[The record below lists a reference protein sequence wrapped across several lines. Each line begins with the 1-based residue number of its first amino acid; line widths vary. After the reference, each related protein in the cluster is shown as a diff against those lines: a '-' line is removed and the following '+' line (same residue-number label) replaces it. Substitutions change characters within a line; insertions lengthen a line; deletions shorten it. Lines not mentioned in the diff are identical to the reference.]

1 MQFLP
6 ARCRTESQASE
17 SFLRVAGRNRKPGKL
32 PAHCRTESQAGKA
45 SCALQDEIASRESF
59 LRIAGRNPRPGK
71 LPAHCRTKSQ
81 ASESFLRVAGR
92 NPKLFAP
99 ARQQKGKF
107 RNRLL
112 IGGHSCLSFSLF
124 YYVFLF
130 YLLG

>member
-6 ARCRTESQASE
+6 AR
-17 SFLRVAGRNRKPGKL
+17 
-32 PAHCRTESQAGKA
+32 CRTESQAGKA
-45 SCALQDEIASRESF
+45 SCALQDGIPGRESFLRVAGRNPRPGKLPALQDGIPGRESF

>member
-6 ARCRTESQASE
+6 ARCRTELQASENFLRIAGRNCKPRKLPAHGRTESQASE
-17 SFLRVAGRNRKPGKL
+17 SFLHVAGRNPKPGKL
-32 PAHCRTESQAGKA
+32 PAHCRTE
-45 SCALQDEIASRESF
+45 L
-59 LRIAGRNPRPGK
+59 
-71 LPAHCRTKSQ
+71 Q
-81 ASESFLRVAGR
+81 ASESFLHTAGR
-92 NPKLFAP
+92 NRKLFAP
-99 ARQQKGKF
+99 ARQQNGKF

>member
-6 ARCRTESQASE
+6 AR
-17 SFLRVAGRNRKPGKL
+17 
-32 PAHCRTESQAGKA
+32 CRTESQAGKA

-59 LRIAGRNPRPGK
+59 LRVAGRNRKPGK
-71 LPAHCRTKSQ
+71 LPARCRTESQ
-81 ASESFLRVAGR
+81 AGKASCALQDGIPGRESFLRIAGR

-107 RNRLL
+107 RNRLM